1 MEATEVIRILSK
13 HPVVTLDMAMEV
25 QLGLPYLEKRND
37 TLCISFKPHRQLPED
52 GILAFYSPQ
61 YTLTWAYPFHRLVN
75 FRNLY
80 FFEDIALEKP
90 VCQLELQEYAR
101 RGSYYIAELFK
112 ECSWVMSEMEQ
123 YGTVSDTAVRS
134 YQKSFYETVCKLG
147 LEAVYGKEWL

>member
-1 MEATEVIRILSK
+1 MIRMLSK

-25 QLGLPYLEKRND
+25 QLGLPYLEKKNG
-37 TLCISFKPHRQLPED
+37 TLCICFKPHRQIQED
-52 GILAFYSPQ
+52 GIVSFYSPQ
-61 YTLTWAYPFHRLVN
+61 YALTWVYPFRRLVS

-80 FFEDIALEKP
+80 FFEGIVPEKP
-90 VCQLELQEYAR
+90 VCQLELQDYAR

-112 ECSWVMSEMEQ
+112 QCGWVISEMEQ

-134 YQKSFYETVCKLG
+134 YQKYFFGTVGRLG